1 MNPVIEALGRR
12 LRLGVIGGSHG
23 FIGPVHRTAARLDD
37 LFEIAAGVLSSD
49 PERGRAAAQAIGLAA
64 DRAYATVEAMIAA
77 ERRRP
82 DGIDAVA
89 IMTPNALHFP
99 AAMAALDAGL
109 DVICDKPLTTNV
121 ADALTLAAKVRENRA
136 RLLPHLQL
144 QRLPDGAAGPGHGGG
159 RRDRRRPA
167 DRPHLR
173 PGPQCPAGRGRAR
186 QGRTWRF
193 DPAMAGASLILGDI
207 GTHAHHLGAFVSGL
221 ELDAVMA
228 EVGPTVPGRDADDY
242 GGLLLR
248 WSNGARGTMWVTN
261 AAAGG
266 EHGLAFRVFGSEGGL
281 EWHQEQPNELRH
293 RRLGGWEQLLTRRLH
308 GALHPA
314 AERAARVEIGH
325 PEGYQEAFANL
336 YRDAA
341 LAMVARRTGR
351 AADPLALDF
360 PTVLDGA
367 RGMRFIE
374 AAVESSRTGTWVGC
388 RLQP

>member
-12 LRLGVIGGSHG
+12 LRLGVVGGSHG

-37 LFEIAAGVLSSD
+37 LFEVAAGVLSSS
-49 PERGRAAAQAIGLAA
+49 PERGRAAALAIGLAA

-77 ERRRP
+77 ERQRP

-121 ADALTLAAKVRENRA
+121 ADALTLAARVRESGLVFCLTYNYSAYPMVRQARAMVAAGEIGEVRQIHLTYVQGHNA
-136 RLLPHLQL
+136 RLVEAE
-144 QRLPDGAAGPGHGGG
+144 AA
-159 RRDRRRPA
+159 
-167 DRPHLR
+167 
-173 PGPQCPAGRGRAR
+173 
-186 QGRTWRF
+186 GRTWRF
-193 DPAMAGASLILGDI
+193 DPAMTGASLILGDI
-207 GTHAHHLGAFVSGL
+207 GTHAHHLGAYVSGL

-266 EHGLAFRVFGSEGGL
+266 EHGLAFRIFGSEGGL
-281 EWHQEQPNELRH
+281 EWHQEQANELRH
-293 RRLGGWEQLLTRRLH
+293 RRQGGWEQILTRRLH

-341 LAMVARRTGR
+341 LAMVARRTGC

-374 AAVESSRTGTWVGC
+374 AAVESSRMGTWVGC